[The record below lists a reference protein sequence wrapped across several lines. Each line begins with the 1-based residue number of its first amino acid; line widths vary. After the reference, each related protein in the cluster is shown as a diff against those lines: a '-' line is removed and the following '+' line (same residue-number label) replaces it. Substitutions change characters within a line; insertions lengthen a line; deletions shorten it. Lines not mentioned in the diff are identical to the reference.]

1 MSAPQTPQAAVR
13 RIRRVRLM
21 VSDLAGT
28 TAFYERALGFEVL
41 RRENRSASVASAV
54 VLGLGAEEI
63 ELVRPSAS
71 GAPYPAR
78 RSASDPWFQHFAI
91 VVSDMPAAYA
101 RLGAVGGAQP
111 ISQGGPQL
119 LPPSTG
125 SVTAYKFRDP
135 EGHPLELSFFPPGVG
150 APLWQARD
158 RLFLGVDHS
167 GIAVA
172 ELDVSVRFYRD
183 LLGFAVAPALVNS
196 GPTQARL
203 DGLPEP
209 VVDIV
214 AVSLASG
221 PHIELLAYRG
231 APPSAAPPPRIG
243 DIAATE
249 LELLTLG
256 VEAIVKKTASFG
268 GTVEIPEPASALIR
282 DPAGH
287 LLRLKESR
295 SAG

>member
-1 MSAPQTPQAAVR
+1 MSEPQTRSAAVQCIS
-13 RIRRVRLM
+13 RITLTVA
-21 VSDLAGT
+21 DLAGT
-28 TAFYERALGFEVL
+28 SRFYERALGFRIVG
-41 RRENRSASVASAV
+41 RRMQSSPAAQAI

-63 ELVRPSAS
+63 ELIQFDAP
-71 GAPYPAR
+71 GAPYPAQR
-78 RSASDPWFQHFAI
+78 TASDPWFQHFAI
-91 VVSDMPAAYA
+91 VVSDMPAACA
-101 RLGAVGGAQP
+101 RLCAEGGGQP

-150 APLWQARD
+150 DPRWQARD

-167 GIAVA
+167 GIAVTD
-172 ELDVSVRFYRD
+172 LDASVRFYRD
-183 LLGFAVAPALVNS
+183 LLGFAAAPVLVNS

-203 DGLPEP
+203 DGLPDP

-214 AVSLASG
+214 PVSPPAG

-231 APPSAAPPPRIG
+231 AAPSAAPPPRVG
-243 DIAATE
+243 DIAATQ
-249 LELLTLG
+249 LDLATLG
-256 VEAIVKKTASFG
+256 VEAIVQRAASFG
-268 GTVEIPEPASALIR
+268 GTVERPGTADALIR

-287 LLRLKESR
+287 LLRLVES
-295 SAG
+295 GGG